1 MTRHQTL
8 SIIIIIGLIASTI
21 FYIGQV
27 ATAPAPCDDVQMRH
41 LFLSHANGLN
51 LYDACEARTEGLNT
65 NEERTQYDRQR
76 STTDIEQTHVGRTLD
91 GGSRHSTG

>member
-1 MTRHQTL
+1 MLRHYLYVKTNSIRVSDFPKGVGKLTRHQTL

-41 LFLSHANGLN
+41 LFLSHANVAFVTGLV
-51 LYDACEARTEGLNT
+51 Y
-65 NEERTQYDRQR
+65 
-76 STTDIEQTHVGRTLD
+76 TTLATREQKD
-91 GGSRHSTG
+91 